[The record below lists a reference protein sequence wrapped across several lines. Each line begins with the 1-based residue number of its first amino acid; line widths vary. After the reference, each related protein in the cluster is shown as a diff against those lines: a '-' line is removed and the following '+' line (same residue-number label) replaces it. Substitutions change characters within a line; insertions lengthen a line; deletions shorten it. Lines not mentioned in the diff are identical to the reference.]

1 MGGGSV
7 CLEGGDELLLLRED
21 DLELVELSLELLER
35 DGDALVVLQ
44 VARADVGDPDF
55 VEY

>member
-44 VARADVGDPDF
+44 VARADIGDPDF